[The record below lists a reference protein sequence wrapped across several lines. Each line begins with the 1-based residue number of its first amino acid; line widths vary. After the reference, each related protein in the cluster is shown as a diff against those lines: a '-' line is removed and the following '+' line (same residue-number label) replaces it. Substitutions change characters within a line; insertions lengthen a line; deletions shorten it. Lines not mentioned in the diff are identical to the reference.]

1 MKSHS
6 NRRPSPALIVS
17 VVALLVAL
25 GGSAYAVQK
34 NSVRSKNIVNGAVS
48 GKDIRDGAVKGKHVN
63 EGTLSFRCPSGT
75 KKVIGLCFEAAS
87 SPAPTRWDDAIAAC
101 DVKGGYMPTVSQLVS
116 AAAELGNVGTA
127 GESEWVDSAYEDGGN
142 RKALTVNATGN
153 IAYRQQDAVRPY
165 RCIKPLGL

>member
-25 GGSAYAVQK
+25 GGSAYAVKK

-75 KKVIGLCFEAAS
+75 EEGHRSLL
-87 SPAPTRWDDAIAAC
+87 R
-101 DVKGGYMPTVSQLVS
+101 G
-116 AAAELGNVGTA
+116 
-127 GESEWVDSAYEDGGN
+127 
-142 RKALTVNATGN
+142 RALPGA
-153 IAYRQQDAVRPY
+153 D
-165 RCIKPLGL
+165 PLGRRDCRL